1 MASRAIQ
8 SHVKAK
14 QASEQNPQPC
24 PSARTTQ
31 PMSKS
36 FNTTQK
42 TRAHYIVTGDK
53 SVKNVDQKGMFVE
66 PSSSLATTVIK
77 DITMERKLPAWVNV
91 ASSSRQ
97 STSQP
102 PDDIDLELSLRCSAS
117 VSYSNYTRCL
127 DKLLASVESPKGLP
141 DGPIANPGPKL
152 KRFKLDDSSNSCAQ
166 LAKYEEKSTKLF
178 GTIIKTSSEQ
188 APDERGSKVTMPIV
202 IAESDGE
209 VSVQEMMRNFARSW
223 VHNRSKVVMEPEEV
237 VTGPKSWRLG
247 PPGSP
252 ERDHEEQHK
261 TGGVTIWNFDKHKL

>member
-8 SHVKAK
+8 SHVNAK

-24 PSARTTQ
+24 PSAWTTQ

-42 TRAHYIVTGDK
+42 TCVHHIVTDDK
-53 SVKNVDQKGMFVE
+53 SVKNVDQKGMFVQ
-66 PSSSLATTVIK
+66 PSSSLATTATK
-77 DITMERKLPAWVNV
+77 DIAMERKLPAWVNV
-91 ASSSRQ
+91 ASLSRQ

-117 VSYSNYTRCL
+117 VSHSNYTRCL

-141 DGPIANPGPKL
+141 YGPIANPGPKL
-152 KRFKLDDSSNSCAQ
+152 KRFKLDDSSNSRAQ
-166 LAKYEEKSTKLF
+166 LAKNEEKSTKLF
-178 GTIIKTSSEQ
+178 GTIIKTSS
-188 APDERGSKVTMPIV
+188 DERGSKVTMPIV

-223 VHNRSKVVMEPEEV
+223 VHNRSKVVMEPEEI